1 MQKSASESLLI
12 PFIKK
17 NKTVILLALL
27 LILGILLM
35 LIPTGSPKNAGDE
48 KDRDEE
54 ARVSELCAGVAGVGR
69 CSVMLNMRDGEVVS
83 AAVLCD
89 GADLLRVESDVKEL
103 ISSLYGIGY
112 NRISVL
118 KLSE

>member
-1 MQKSASESLLI
+1 MPKSVSENLFL

-17 NKTVILLALL
+17 NKTVILLAVLL
-27 LILGILLM
+27 LVGIILM
-35 LIPTGSPKNAGDE
+35 LIPTAKADDPK
-48 KDRDEE
+48 DEE
-54 ARVSELCAGVAGVGR
+54 ARACEMCSAVAGVGR
-69 CSVMLNMRDGEVVS
+69 CSVMLNMKDGAVVS
-83 AAVLCD
+83 AAVICD
-89 GADLLRVESDVKEL
+89 GADSPRVEAQIKEL

>member
-1 MQKSASESLLI
+1 MSRSVSENLLL

-17 NKTVILLALL
+17 NKTLIFLALL
-27 LILGILLM
+27 LLLGIILM
-35 LIPTGSPKNAGDE
+35 LMPTGSAE
-48 KDRDEE
+48 AERDEE
-54 ARVSELCAGVAGVGR
+54 ARISELCSGISGVGR
-69 CSVMLNMRDGEVVS
+69 CSVMLNIKEDEIVS

-89 GADLLRVESDVKEL
+89 GADSPAVESEIKEL